1 MIDFLLG
8 VGIGFIEDE
17 YIDCTQ
23 CGCQFLPEELRYVD
37 GEYVCPVCLRQ
48 LDDEEAEEDDEE

>member
-8 VGIGFIEDE
+8 VAIGFIEEE
-17 YIDCTQ
+17 YINCAH

-37 GEYVCPVCLRQ
+37 GEYVCPACRRQ
-48 LDDEEAEEDDEE
+48 LDDEEDDEE

>member
-17 YIDCTQ
+17 YINCTH
-23 CGCQFLPEELRYVD
+23 CGGEFLPEELRYFD
-37 GEYVCPVCLRQ
+37 GQYVCPACLSQ
-48 LDDEEAEEDDEE
+48 LEDEEDDEE